1 MWLIAVDA
9 GLKVVTCYNGNTMQV
24 DIQKKPKTFVVINP
38 VAGTSQAGTVREI
51 IQEAL
56 QAREIPFDVHETV
69 EDEVLRERVREAV
82 RQGFEL
88 FISAGGDGTLSGVIG
103 GLAGTQIPLVILP
116 TGTWNMVARVLDIPR
131 QVEQALDVLFQ
142 EHVIRVVD
150 AMQVDQEFFVLSVS
164 IGVGSRTIEAVGR
177 REKRRFGKLAD
188 LWNGLNQLL
197 EFRSHV
203 FEVRIDGKPAKFR
216 ASEMMVAN
224 IASFGVKEMQ
234 LHPDIRMDDGRLNV
248 CRIYVN
254 TLGKFFKLA
263 FSMLSG
269 AQKYDWNVLCV
280 DAMEE
285 VEINSRKKL
294 PVQGDGDLIGHL
306 PVTVK
311 LCPKAV
317 HIVTPIPP
325 RE

>member
-1 MWLIAVDA
+1 
-9 GLKVVTCYNGNTMQV
+9 MQV

-38 VAGTSQAGTVREI
+38 VAGSSEAGTIREI
-51 IQEAL
+51 IREAL
-56 QAREIPFDVHETV
+56 QAREIPFEVHETV
-69 EDEVLRERVREAV
+69 EDEVLRETVRKAV

-116 TGTWNMVARVLDIPR
+116 TGTWNMVARVLDIPL
-131 QVEQALDVLFQ
+131 QLEQALDVLFQ
-142 EHVIRVVD
+142 EHVIQDMD
-150 AMQVDQEFFVLSVS
+150 AMQVDQDFFVLSVS
-164 IGVGSRTIEAVGR
+164 VGVAARTIEAVDR
-177 REKRRFGKLAD
+177 REKRRFGRLAD
-188 LWNGLNQLL
+188 LWTGLDQLL
-197 EFRSHV
+197 KFRSHV
-203 FEVRIDGKPAKFR
+203 FDVRIDGKPAIFR

-224 IASFGVKEMQ
+224 VASFGVKEVQ

-280 DAMEE
+280 DATEE
-285 VEINSRKKL
+285 VEINCRDKL

-311 LCPKAV
+311 LRPKAV

-325 RE
+325 NI